1 MHSVRGAK
9 REVPRLRTVA
19 RFDRYAWAVLLLT
32 FASLTEP
39 LVRLATQ
46 LISDLGLA
54 GVALLS
60 VMTGVIGLPG
70 TEPTML
76 FAGFDV
82 YQGNLTL
89 PGIIV
94 AGVAGDM
101 AGASIAY
108 AIGYFASR
116 ELLER
121 GGKLH
126 VSQRKLN
133 KAHGWFERWGDPT
146 IFFSRMAPVVRVAF
160 PYAAGVAKMP
170 FRRFFVL
177 ATLGSIVWMSG
188 LAVLGREVGSQWQSW
203 RHHLEYVDYAG
214 LAVIV
219 VRLIVYLVVR
229 RRTQRQRAQ
238 ASRPRM
244 SCQTEARPT
253 AGETPTEDSDAGDPR
268 ARAGAAAR
276 RLARARR
283 AAADLLLGPRDRDP
297 VALGMGI

>member
-1 MHSVRGAK
+1 
-9 REVPRLRTVA
+9 
-19 RFDRYAWAVLLLT
+19 LLLT

-39 LVRLATQ
+39 LVHLATQ

-60 VMTGVIGLPG
+60 LTTGVVGLPG

-82 YQGNLTL
+82 FQGNLSL
-89 PGIIV
+89 PGVIT
-94 AGVAGDM
+94 AGVVGDM

-108 AIGYFASR
+108 AIGFFGSQ

-121 GGKLH
+121 HGKLH

-133 KAHGWFERWGDPT
+133 KAHRWFERWGDPT

-170 FRRFFVL
+170 FWRFFVL
-177 ATLGSIVWMSG
+177 ATLGSIVWISG
-188 LAVLGREVGSQWQSW
+188 LAVLGREVGSQWQTW

-214 LAVIV
+214 IAVI
-219 VRLIVYLVVR
+219 LAAIVYFIFR
-229 RRTQRQRAQ
+229 RRA
-238 ASRPRM
+238 
-244 SCQTEARPT
+244 
-253 AGETPTEDSDAGDPR
+253 D
-268 ARAGAAAR
+268 R
-276 RLARARR
+276 RGSSEP
-283 AAADLLLGPRDRDP
+283 AADVVPD
-297 VALGMGI
+297 